1 MASDNTDDTIQKKEI
16 AFYTASVTAWYNTS
30 LEHDKSLFTMSVA
43 GIGLLTTLVR
53 TIGVSSAETLV
64 LYIVAMLS
72 FLICLVI
79 ILVIFKKNRAYI
91 EQMIQGQQTTDKSLA
106 ILDNVAIVSFGI
118 AVILSTIIGVSSTIN
133 SYTTTAVQMA
143 NENSKP
149 PVKIIAHDSFEGALR
164 LTPRNK
170 LDESF
175 QGAASLQ
182 PKPAVN
188 TTSQPTSTNNLP
200 QTPTTGT
207 QQNKQ

>member
-149 PVKIIAHDSFEGALR
+149 PVNIAQDSF
-164 LTPRNK
+164 N
-170 LDESF
+170 
-175 QGAASLQ
+175 GAASLQ